1 MVENILKWVGGKSQ
15 SAEKIISMF
24 PQHDCYVEVFFG
36 GGSVFFRK
44 KPSKVEIINDINSE
58 LVNFYRVLQNNSEEF
73 KTREKLELY
82 AADIYYSYRD
92 DFFSGKHHTL
102 PNVERAFRFFCLI
115 KEAFGG
121 TFGGGFG
128 FSSAQNMATTFFNA
142 FEKVDEI
149 TKRLKSVTID
159 NRDFEKIIKSYDGE
173 RTVFFTDPPYLA
185 SNNADYYF
193 RSSNSSFGIN
203 DHMRL
208 FLALKSIKGKCLL
221 TVDDS
226 VWIKERYTTQNGFYT
241 INNEVFYSSA
251 PSSSDSRKTVNEL
264 IITNYDPEKERKHID
279 TRQGTLTF

>member
-1 MVENILKWVGGKSQ
+1 MVDNILKWIGGKSQ
-15 SAEKIISMF
+15 SAEKIIGLL
-24 PQHDCYVEVFFG
+24 PEHDCYCEIFFG

-73 KTREKLELY
+73 KAREKYELY
-82 AADIYYSYRD
+82 AADIYYGYRD
-92 DFFSGKHHTL
+92 EFNSGKHFTL
-102 PNVERAFRFFCLI
+102 SNVERAFRFYCLI

-121 TFGGGFG
+121 KFAGGFG
-128 FSSAQNMATTFFNA
+128 FSSAQSMATTFFNS

-159 NRDFEKIIKSYDGE
+159 NRDFEHIIKSYDGD

-193 RSSNSSFGIN
+193 KSSNSSFGIH

-221 TVDDS
+221 TVDDEL
-226 VWIKERYTTQNGFYT
+226 WIKERYTKENGFY
-241 INNEVFYSSA
+241 IMNNEVFYSSGDA
-251 PSSSDSRKTVNEL
+251 DSRRHVNEL
-264 IITNYDPEKERKHID
+264 IITNYNPETIKKHLD
-279 TRQGTLTF
+279 NRQGTLNF